1 MSQKTIGSRF
11 CSFLLKRMGWKSI
24 GVPCP
29 VPKCII
35 LGAPHTSVWDFIV
48 ALLFYNGIGG
58 KASVLVKKEFFFWP
72 VGRLMK
78 RLGAIPVDRSKGVSL
93 VKQMVE
99 AFSTH
104 DTLQIA
110 IAPEGTRKPTAKW
123 KGGFHTI
130 AKAANVPVYIGF
142 FDWGKKEVGTAPEE
156 FVLTHDQQADIKR
169 LRQWYKDKGVV
180 GKYPKNFVTGTD
192 ID

>member
-1 MSQKTIGSRF
+1 
-11 CSFLLKRMGWKSI
+11 MGWKSI